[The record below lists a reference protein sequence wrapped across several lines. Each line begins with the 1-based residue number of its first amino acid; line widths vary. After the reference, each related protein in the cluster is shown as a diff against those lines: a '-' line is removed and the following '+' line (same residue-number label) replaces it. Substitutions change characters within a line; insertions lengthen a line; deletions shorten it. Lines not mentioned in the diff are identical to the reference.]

1 MLTTPR
7 LMAIALCAALNFSIG
22 SIVYLVK
29 LPIYLDSI
37 GTILCALLLAPDR
50 RAGFVCAWISGALSL
65 VLSAILINPFVPW
78 FELTDVAIAL
88 FSAFAISQRAET
100 FRARPLPKLAFTLNV
115 LLYGLATGIIAA
127 IVSAPVVVYLF
138 GGVTGSGSA
147 FLVALFLKS
156 GQQLMSAAILS
167 GLSAE
172 PIDKTLQ
179 VLFAALLYRATPGD
193 FIAMLQTSDDLAAR
207 TGNT

>member
-88 FSAFAISQRAET
+88 FSAFAISQASET
-100 FRARPLPKLAFTLNV
+100 FRARPLPTLAFTLKV
-115 LLYGLATGIIAA
+115 LLYGILTGIIAA

-207 TGNT
+207 TDNT

>member
-193 FIAMLQTSDDLAAR
+193 FIAMLQTSDNLAAR
-207 TGNT
+207 TDNT